1 MPPEGVA
8 VLSVITILGSI
19 VLLYPLVRAL
29 AERIRGRGESGM
41 RDELQSLRDD
51 LRREIDELRQ
61 SGDHVGELS
70 ERVDFLERLIA
81 KQRDAERLPPA
92 R

>member
-1 MPPEGVA
+1 MPPVA
-8 VLSVITILGSI
+8 IAFLSAMAILGSI

-29 AERIRGRGESGM
+29 AERIRGRSESGM
-41 RDELQSLRDD
+41 RDELQNMRDD

-81 KQRDAERLPPA
+81 KREAERLPPA